1 MQNIISNQFEMTI
14 EKKPIKK
21 YLNISSIPGNAKAST
36 YILKNQ
42 KKKKIIFKN
51 IYLADSLGSCVK
63 HLFFTWTTNIE
74 NYIRIGCLNNACI
87 QKCLQTWGFLLQVPF
102 Y

>member
-1 MQNIISNQFEMTI
+1 MFWHQCDNKIFNDENMQNIISNQFEMTI

-42 KKKKIIFKN
+42 KKKKSFLK
-51 IYLADSLGSCVK
+51 IY
-63 HLFFTWTTNIE
+63 T
-74 NYIRIGCLNNACI
+74 
-87 QKCLQTWGFLLQVPF
+87 
-102 Y
+102 

>member
-36 YILKNQ
+36 YILK
-42 KKKKIIFKN
+42 KKKGKKKSSLKI
-51 IYLADSLGSCVK
+51 Y
-63 HLFFTWTTNIE
+63 T
-74 NYIRIGCLNNACI
+74 
-87 QKCLQTWGFLLQVPF
+87 
-102 Y
+102 